1 MFLGPA
7 SKEIPTYL
15 LLFLP
20 KGGSS
25 LCLCLKEPHR
35 EGHTLKTKL
44 QLLQA
49 LWLQS

>member
-15 LLFLP
+15 PLP
-20 KGGSS
+20 LPLGGSS
-25 LCLCLKEPHR
+25 SRLCLKKPHR
-35 EGHTLKTKL
+35 EVHTLQTKL

-49 LWLQS
+49 RLL